1 MSFHK
6 NTLRTTSLAALET
19 TYLIQIGVGYLG
31 NAALKT
37 TYLLQM
43 GVGSLVN
50 VILFFHNISP
60 LLFGHKQRPT
70 DMILTHMALANLLVL
85 LSSGIPHTMTAFVSS
100 KPLSSLGC
108 KLVYYVHRR
117 VGRGTTL
124 CSTCILSTYQAFTL
138 TPRRAEWVML
148 RGRAPKVI
156 GPSCCT
162 CWMLS
167 LLTYILVPLKITGP
181 RDTHS
186 YTETWGKC
194 FCSPSAP
201 NAGFVYLWSVS
212 DAVFL
217 TLMVWSS
224 GSMVLLLLRH
234 HQRVQYIHTHTG
246 HRRCPPETRAA
257 RTVLMLMVT
266 FVVVY
271 ILNSTLCFYITA
283 ALEFRLWLMQTS
295 DVLASCFP
303 AVSPFLL
310 LLREP
315 RTPGV
320 CSGLGR
326 NNA

>member
-31 NAALKT
+31 N
-37 TYLLQM
+37 
-43 GVGSLVN
+43 
-50 VILFFHNISP
+50 VILFFHSISP
-60 LLFGHKQRPT
+60 ILLGHNRRPT
-70 DMILTHMALANLLVL
+70 DMVLPHLAVANLLVL
-85 LSSGIPHTMTAFVSS
+85 LSPGVPHTMAAFVSR

-108 KLVYYVHRR
+108 KFVYYIQR